1 MAKPSILTEAGTNE
15 LEVLVFSLGDERYG
29 VNVAKVREVIEP
41 VRVTSMPES
50 HAAVPGLFR
59 LRDHVIPLIDLRRAL
74 GDIRASDLTQG
85 KIIVMEFNDTR
96 VGFFV
101 DAVEQIHRV
110 NWKSVAAT
118 PELQGVRDAPL
129 TSIAFIR
136 DRMILMLD
144 FERIVFEIA
153 GFDLFAQRV
162 ETAPEGSDRNSVR
175 ILFAEDSRVMRNLIQ
190 TNLVRAGY
198 SNVTLCNDGAL
209 AWEAL
214 ERDLAENGRTTF
226 DLLITDIEMPGID
239 GLHLTKKLKENPS
252 MKQLPVVI
260 FSSIVSIDNE
270 KKCQSVGADA
280 QITKPQLAELVT
292 LVERLVAKARANIA
306 ATGGNAAIP
315 RGKPAAVPTQPLAVP
330 VGV

>member
-1 MAKPSILTEAGTNE
+1 MAKTDILLESGTNE

-50 HAAVPGLFR
+50 HVAVPGLFQ
-59 LRDHVIPLIDLRRAL
+59 LRDAVIPLIDLRRAL
-74 GDIRASDLTQG
+74 GEIHASDITKG
-85 KIIVMEFNDTR
+85 KFIVMEFNDTR

-110 NWKSVAAT
+110 NWKNVAAT
-118 PELQGVRDAPL
+118 PELTGVRDAPL

-144 FERIVFEIA
+144 FERIVFDIA

-162 ETAPEGSDRNSVR
+162 ETAAEGSDRNTVR

-198 SNVTLCNDGAL
+198 SNVTLCNDGAV
-209 AWEAL
+209 AWETL
-214 ERDLAENGRTTF
+214 EHDLAENGRTTF
-226 DLLITDIEMPGID
+226 DLLITDIEMPRID
-239 GLHLTKKLKENPS
+239 GLHLTKKLRENPGL
-252 MKQLPVVI
+252 KNLPVVI
-260 FSSIVSIDNE
+260 FSSIVSVDNE

-280 QITKPQLAELVT
+280 QITKPQLAELVS
-292 LVERLVAKARANIA
+292 LVERLVAQSRARQGSDFRKPLLSSAGSV
-306 ATGGNAAIP
+306 AT
-315 RGKPAAVPTQPLAVP
+315 P